1 MEEKTSDFVI
11 AQRMRNGLIQ
21 YFELASSEH
30 ELLKYQRDVPIAQV
44 LNELVNQFE
53 EWFHVEHI
61 KDGWYKEPTYT
72 QKEIDAIL
80 RFHEIW
86 EMLIE
91 LPEYVDSI
99 GNFLSTNYW
108 PPFQNEAKAAL
119 TVLMKRGY
127 LSNETPE
134 PNK

>member
-1 MEEKTSDFVI
+1 MEEKIPDIVI
-11 AQRMRNGLIQ
+11 AQRIRNGLIQ
-21 YFELASSEH
+21 YFELASSEN
-30 ELLKYQRDVPIAQV
+30 ELLKYQREAPIAQV
-44 LNELVNQFE
+44 LVELVEQFE
-53 EWFHVEHI
+53 DWFQVEHI

-86 EMLIE
+86 EMLID
-91 LPEYVDSI
+91 LPDYVDTI

-108 PPFQNEAKAAL
+108 PPFQRQAQETLNI
-119 TVLMKRGY
+119 LMKRGY
-127 LSNETPE
+127 LSDEKPE